1 MRNPPDLIPKTI
13 AVTVLGPSLR
23 NLHYVATLTTFAV
36 LVKLMPK
43 QLQPLLLMGLAM
55 ITVSFGG
62 TSGSVVLLAMIFC
75 VWAGIIIGE
84 APWKKSV
91 VNPNPTMKERL
102 VGLKTLAELEG
113 KEKISKG
120 IQRVLAENYG
130 YAKKPSQGSNEA
142 DPN

>member
-1 MRNPPDLIPKTI
+1 
-13 AVTVLGPSLR
+13 
-23 NLHYVATLTTFAV
+23 
-36 LVKLMPK
+36 MPK
-43 QLQPLLLMGLAM
+43 QLQPLLLMGLAL

-62 TSGSVVLLAMIFC
+62 TSGSVVLLAMGFC
-75 VWAGIIIGE
+75 IWAGIIIGE
-84 APWKKSV
+84 APWKKAA

-102 VGLKTLAELEG
+102 LGLKTLAELEG

>member
-1 MRNPPDLIPKTI
+1 
-13 AVTVLGPSLR
+13 
-23 NLHYVATLTTFAV
+23 
-36 LVKLMPK
+36 MPK

-55 ITVSFGG
+55 MMVSVAGS
-62 TSGSVVLLAMIFC
+62 SGEVLLLAMGLC
-75 VWAGIIIGE
+75 VWAGMIIGK
-84 APWKKSV
+84 APWEKSA

-130 YAKKPSQGSNEA
+130 YAKKPSQGSDEA